1 MLPRPANYSSKY
13 RRRNPLRNLNFNLA
27 LLQLFYLTI
36 SPRRFYRQL
45 YYHKQTTNKWSRS
58 DPTISI
64 IVAGFLFISALGWS
78 LSFKLGFS
86 GWLKLG
92 IKMLLIDYLAVAV
105 LFSTLFWLIANNVL
119 VHSPY
124 SQSSIP
130 SARVEWAYA
139 FDVHTNGYF
148 PIILLLYLLQLFL
161 WPLLTRQEWICT
173 FIGNTIYLV
182 SFLHYIHITYL
193 GYAALPFVI
202 KSELLLTSAPLI
214 LIVYLV
220 TLIGFNVPKA
230 TLEWYFNTSI

>member
-92 IKMLLIDYLAVAV
+92 IKML
-105 LFSTLFWLIANNVL
+105 
-119 VHSPY
+119 
-124 SQSSIP
+124 IP